1 MLAYYVEWHMRQM
14 LAPILFDDDD
24 KEEAEK
30 IRDSFVAPAQR
41 SPRAGEKAAS
51 KQTDDDFPVHSF
63 QTLIKDLAT
72 LTKNQ
77 VQAKISGAPTF
88 IQYSTPTRLQQ
99 RAFDLLTRTSPLGEV
114 RKISK
119 RERLGV

>member
-1 MLAYYVEWHMRQM
+1 MRQM

-24 KEEAEK
+24 KETAEK
-30 IRDSFVAPAQR
+30 LRDSIVAPAQR
-41 SPRAGEKAAS
+41 SSRAEEKAAS
-51 KQTDDDFPVHSF
+51 KRTDDDFPVHSF

-77 VQAKISGAPTF
+77 VQAKIAGAPTF

-99 RAFDLLTRTSPLGEV
+99 RAFDLL
-114 RKISK
+114 KISSGK
-119 RERLGV
+119 L